1 MNQSTANDRRLYPQ
15 YPMIGVHALI
25 IKDSY
30 VLLVTRNKEPDKGMW
45 IIPGG
50 RVELGE
56 TYLEAVQRELLEEC
70 SIEIDIERILDVNDY
85 ILRDEE
91 GRIKY
96 HFMLIYLLARHKS
109 GVVKAQ
115 SDAAEV
121 RWVPLEKVRELFI
134 HPHLLS
140 LLEKAAPYL

>member
-1 MNQSTANDRRLYPQ
+1 MNPTTANDRRLYPQ

-25 IKDSY
+25 IKDNY
-30 VLLVTRNKEPDKGMW
+30 VLLVTRDKEPDKGMW

-56 TYLEAVQRELLEEC
+56 TYEEAVQRELLEEC
-70 SIEIDIERILDVNDY
+70 NIEIDIERLLDVNDY
-85 ILRDEE
+85 ILRDEDD
-91 GRIKY
+91 RIKY
-96 HFMLIYLLARHKS
+96 HFVLVYLMARHKS

-121 RWVPLEKVRELFI
+121 RWVSLEKVREFFI

-140 LLEKAAPYL
+140 LLEKASPYL